1 MLSPALHRSI
11 LSSLQVNATG
21 SMQSPSHQEAE
32 FISQQIRKC
41 SPSGIHMLVEL
52 TAELG
57 VQSMSFLANHLS
69 PNHLMCSSTVPQL
82 CANLSAFTNNTHDK
96 EPQTHFILAEKHSL
110 FRSIPSEVKRAVS
123 GSKLVVVYMD
133 VYAELDSLEAM
144 QGKKP
149 VAFDGQSL
157 EASIQRLCED
167 ACWQTC
173 ECLLVFRLP
182 QWLEQRVV
190 AACGCFDW
198 KVETFEQKE
207 ASVSSKR
214 FPLEARRSVRRT

>member
-1 MLSPALHRSI
+1 
-11 LSSLQVNATG
+11 
-21 SMQSPSHQEAE
+21 
-32 FISQQIRKC
+32 
-41 SPSGIHMLVEL
+41 
-52 TAELG
+52 
-57 VQSMSFLANHLS
+57 MSFLANHLS
-69 PNHLMCSSTVPQL
+69 TNHLMCSSTVPQL

-133 VYAELDSLEAM
+133 VYTELDSLDVI

-149 VAFDGQSL
+149 VTIDGQSL
-157 EASIQRLCED
+157 EAAIQRLCED

-173 ECLLVFRLP
+173 ECLLVFRMP
-182 QWLEQRVV
+182 QWLEQRLV
-190 AACGCFDW
+190 AACSCFDL

-207 ASVSSKR
+207 PSVHTCS
-214 FPLEARRSVRRT
+214 FTLEALRSVLLTCRPSWRSRPPIPPTPRSCS